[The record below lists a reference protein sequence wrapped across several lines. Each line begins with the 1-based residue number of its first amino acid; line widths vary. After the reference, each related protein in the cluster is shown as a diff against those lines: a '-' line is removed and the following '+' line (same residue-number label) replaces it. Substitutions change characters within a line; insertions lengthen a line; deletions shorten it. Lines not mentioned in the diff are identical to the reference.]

1 MYKYTLPS
9 RMSSRD
15 RLHRRRFDSA
25 AHEELLL
32 LFDEPGPGAKL
43 AAGGKGLSRQGRPGA
58 HSAVGA
64 EAQAVLTLGGNSAV
78 VTVRP
83 EPKVGPFAFDEYLP
97 GFQAAAIED
106 ELEYGR
112 ALEEQMSG
120 RLEACRERRQALA
133 ELSHLVEACDRA
145 ATAEADPARRP
156 DSGATAPA
164 EPAQRRVRALA
175 LRFSRQVPEAADG
188 AGAAASRCRQRR
200 HPEESSSPGKPPF
213 AWRKML
219 ASAACLAGP
228 GSIALLLARW
238 ITG

>member
-15 RLHRRRFDSA
+15 RLHRRRVDSA

-32 LFDEPGPGAKL
+32 LFDEPGPGEKA
-43 AAGGKGLSRQGRPGA
+43 AAGRRGASRQGRPGA
-58 HSAVGA
+58 HSTDGA
-64 EAQAVLTLGGNSAV
+64 ETRAVLTLGGNSAV
-78 VTVRP
+78 VIVRP
-83 EPKVGPFAFDEYLP
+83 EPKVGPLAFDEYLP

-133 ELSHLVEACDRA
+133 ELSCWADACDRA
-145 ATAEADPARRP
+145 ATTEADPARRP
-156 DSGATAPA
+156 DSGVNAPA
-164 EPAQRRVRALA
+164 EPAQRRVRPLA
-175 LRFSRQVPEAADG
+175 LRFSRRAEGP
-188 AGAAASRCRQRR
+188 
-200 HPEESSSPGKPPF
+200 SSPGKPPF